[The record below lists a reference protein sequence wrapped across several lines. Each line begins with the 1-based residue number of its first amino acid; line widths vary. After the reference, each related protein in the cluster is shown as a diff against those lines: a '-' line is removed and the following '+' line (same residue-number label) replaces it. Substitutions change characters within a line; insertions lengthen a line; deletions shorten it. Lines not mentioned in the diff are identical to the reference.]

1 MPQIRDNNRHATC
14 RQMICRALDTAPM
27 GPAWL
32 YETRKKLARAYG
44 KFGATHPSD
53 CFKAALA
60 AMRNESKLS
69 ASFN

>member
-1 MPQIRDNNRHATC
+1 
-14 RQMICRALDTAPM
+14 M

-60 AMRNESKLS
+60 AMTNESKLS
-69 ASFN
+69 ASFNYRSKKNETRYS